1 MTFYLLTLGQQ
12 ASRLACS
19 ARIWIKNV
27 RPSVFTNPIFM
38 ISARQTFL
46 RIGSEHSHSQP
57 DQNRDTK
64 GSWAYFPSHNRKSL
78 TISFWVVC
86 PFFSSQ
92 MYASTG
98 RITIHNGG
106 AAMKKP
112 YKVVITDHDYPDL
125 DQERKVFGA
134 IGVEFVAGQ
143 CKDEDAVIALAR
155 DADALLNEYAKLTP
169 KVIEALENCK
179 IIVRYGIGVDN
190 VNIPAAT
197 KAGIMVCNVP
207 TYGIHEVSDHVVG
220 LFFSSIRKIPAM
232 SETVKKGRW
241 DCNLGRPIYRIHGKT
256 LGIAGFGNIARMVVQ
271 KLAPWNIKVLGYD
284 PFISESVFKS
294 HGVEKTSF
302 EQLLNESDFVSA
314 HVPHTAETFHMFSYE
329 RFKQMKRGAIFIN
342 TARGPLVD
350 EDGLYRGLQEGWV
363 G

>member
-1 MTFYLLTLGQQ
+1 
-12 ASRLACS
+12 
-19 ARIWIKNV
+19 
-27 RPSVFTNPIFM
+27 
-38 ISARQTFL
+38 
-46 RIGSEHSHSQP
+46 
-57 DQNRDTK
+57 
-64 GSWAYFPSHNRKSL
+64 
-78 TISFWVVC
+78 
-86 PFFSSQ
+86 
-92 MYASTG
+92 
-98 RITIHNGG
+98 
-106 AAMKKP
+106 MKKP

-350 EDGLYRGLQEGWV
+350 EDGLYRALQEGWLAGAALDV
-363 G
+363 MEKEPPDPGHPLLSLPNVIITPHMAWYSVESAVDLQRMAAEEVARVLKGEEPLWCLNREVRNRKQ

>member
-1 MTFYLLTLGQQ
+1 
-12 ASRLACS
+12 
-19 ARIWIKNV
+19 
-27 RPSVFTNPIFM
+27 
-38 ISARQTFL
+38 
-46 RIGSEHSHSQP
+46 
-57 DQNRDTK
+57 
-64 GSWAYFPSHNRKSL
+64 
-78 TISFWVVC
+78 
-86 PFFSSQ
+86 
-92 MYASTG
+92 
-98 RITIHNGG
+98 
-106 AAMKKP
+106 MKKP
-112 YKVVITDHDYPDL
+112 YKVVVTDYEYPDL

-155 DADALLNEYAKLTP
+155 DADALLNQYVKLTP

-179 IIVRYGIGVDN
+179 IIIRYGIGVDTIN
-190 VNIPAAT
+190 VPAAT

-256 LGIAGFGNIARMVVQ
+256 LGLAGFGNIARMVAQ
-271 KLAPWNIKVLGYD
+271 KLAPWNLKVLGYD

-302 EQLLNESDFVSA
+302 EQLLKESDFVSA
-314 HVPHTAETFHMFSYE
+314 HVPHTAETYHMFSYE

-350 EDGLYRGLQEGWV
+350 EDGLYRVLQEGWLAGAALDV
-363 G
+363 MEKEPPDPDHPLLSLPNVIITPHMAWYSEESAVDLQRMAAEEVARVLRGEEPLWCLNREVRNRKQ

>member
-1 MTFYLLTLGQQ
+1 
-12 ASRLACS
+12 
-19 ARIWIKNV
+19 
-27 RPSVFTNPIFM
+27 
-38 ISARQTFL
+38 
-46 RIGSEHSHSQP
+46 
-57 DQNRDTK
+57 
-64 GSWAYFPSHNRKSL
+64 
-78 TISFWVVC
+78 
-86 PFFSSQ
+86 
-92 MYASTG
+92 
-98 RITIHNGG
+98 
-106 AAMKKP
+106 MKKP
-112 YKVVITDHDYPDL
+112 YKVVVTDYEYPDL

-155 DADALLNEYAKLTP
+155 DADALMNEYAKLTP

-179 IIVRYGIGVDN
+179 IIIRYGIGVDN
-190 VNIPAAT
+190 VNVPAAT

-256 LGIAGFGNIARMVVQ
+256 LGLAGFGNIARMVAQ
-271 KLAPWNIKVLGYD
+271 KLAPWNLKVLGYD

-302 EQLLNESDFVSA
+302 EQLLKESDFVSA

-350 EDGLYRGLQEGWV
+350 EDGLYRALQEGWLAGAALDV
-363 G
+363 MEKEPPDPDHPLLSLPNVIITPHMAWYSEESAVDLQRMAAEEVARVLRGEEPLWCLNREVRNRKQ

>member
-1 MTFYLLTLGQQ
+1 
-12 ASRLACS
+12 
-19 ARIWIKNV
+19 
-27 RPSVFTNPIFM
+27 
-38 ISARQTFL
+38 
-46 RIGSEHSHSQP
+46 
-57 DQNRDTK
+57 
-64 GSWAYFPSHNRKSL
+64 
-78 TISFWVVC
+78 
-86 PFFSSQ
+86 
-92 MYASTG
+92 
-98 RITIHNGG
+98 
-106 AAMKKP
+106 MKKP
-112 YKVVITDHDYPDL
+112 YKVVVTDYEYPDL

-155 DADALLNEYAKLTP
+155 DADALLNQYVKLTP

-179 IIVRYGIGVDN
+179 IIIRYGIGVDTIN
-190 VNIPAAT
+190 VPAAT

-241 DCNLGRPIYRIHGKT
+241 NCNLGRPIYRIHGKT
-256 LGIAGFGNIARMVVQ
+256 LGLTGFGNIARMVVQ
-271 KLAPWNIKVLGYD
+271 KLAPWNLKVLGYD

-302 EQLLNESDFVSA
+302 EQLLKESDFVSA

-350 EDGLYRGLQEGWV
+350 EDGLYRALQEGWLAGAALDV
-363 G
+363 MEKEPPDPDHPLLSLPNVIITPHMAWYSEESAVDLQRMAAEEVARVLRGEEPLWCLNREVRNRKQ

>member
-1 MTFYLLTLGQQ
+1 
-12 ASRLACS
+12 
-19 ARIWIKNV
+19 
-27 RPSVFTNPIFM
+27 
-38 ISARQTFL
+38 
-46 RIGSEHSHSQP
+46 
-57 DQNRDTK
+57 
-64 GSWAYFPSHNRKSL
+64 
-78 TISFWVVC
+78 
-86 PFFSSQ
+86 
-92 MYASTG
+92 
-98 RITIHNGG
+98 
-106 AAMKKP
+106 MKKP

-197 KAGIMVCNVP
+197 KAGIMVSNVP

-350 EDGLYRGLQEGWV
+350 EDGLYRALQEGWLAGAALDV
-363 G
+363 MEKEPPDPGHPLLSLPNVIITPHMAWYSVESAVDLQRMAAEEVARVLKGEEPLWCLNREVRNRKQ

>member
-1 MTFYLLTLGQQ
+1 
-12 ASRLACS
+12 
-19 ARIWIKNV
+19 
-27 RPSVFTNPIFM
+27 
-38 ISARQTFL
+38 
-46 RIGSEHSHSQP
+46 
-57 DQNRDTK
+57 
-64 GSWAYFPSHNRKSL
+64 
-78 TISFWVVC
+78 
-86 PFFSSQ
+86 

-143 CKDEDAVIALAR
+143 CRDEDAVIALAR

-241 DCNLGRPIYRIHGKT
+241 DCNLGRPIYRIHRKT

-350 EDGLYRGLQEGWV
+350 EDGLYRALQEGWLAGAALDV
-363 G
+363 MEKEPPDPGHPLLSLPNVIITPHMAWYSVESAVDLQRMAAEEVARVLKGEEPLWCLNREVRNRKQ

>member
-1 MTFYLLTLGQQ
+1 
-12 ASRLACS
+12 
-19 ARIWIKNV
+19 
-27 RPSVFTNPIFM
+27 
-38 ISARQTFL
+38 
-46 RIGSEHSHSQP
+46 
-57 DQNRDTK
+57 
-64 GSWAYFPSHNRKSL
+64 
-78 TISFWVVC
+78 
-86 PFFSSQ
+86 
-92 MYASTG
+92 
-98 RITIHNGG
+98 
-106 AAMKKP
+106 MKKP
-112 YKVVITDHDYPDL
+112 YKVVVTDYEYPDL
-125 DQERKVFGA
+125 DQERKVFDA

-155 DADALLNEYAKLTP
+155 DADALLNQYAKLTP

-179 IIVRYGIGVDN
+179 IIIRYGIGVDN
-190 VNIPAAT
+190 INVPAAT

-256 LGIAGFGNIARMVVQ
+256 LGLAGFGNIARMVAQ
-271 KLAPWNIKVLGYD
+271 KLAPWNLKVLGYD

-302 EQLLNESDFVSA
+302 EQLLKESDFVSA
-314 HVPHTAETFHMFSYE
+314 HVPHTAETYHMFSYE

-350 EDGLYRGLQEGWV
+350 EDGLYRALQEGWLAGAALDV
-363 G
+363 MEKEPPDPDHPLLSLPNVIVTPHMAWYSVESAVDLQRMAAEEVARVLKGEEPLWCLNREVRNRKQ

>member
-1 MTFYLLTLGQQ
+1 
-12 ASRLACS
+12 
-19 ARIWIKNV
+19 
-27 RPSVFTNPIFM
+27 
-38 ISARQTFL
+38 
-46 RIGSEHSHSQP
+46 
-57 DQNRDTK
+57 
-64 GSWAYFPSHNRKSL
+64 
-78 TISFWVVC
+78 
-86 PFFSSQ
+86 
-92 MYASTG
+92 
-98 RITIHNGG
+98 
-106 AAMKKP
+106 MKKP

-143 CKDEDAVIALAR
+143 CRDEDAVIALAR

-241 DCNLGRPIYRIHGKT
+241 DCNLGRPIYRIHRKT

-350 EDGLYRGLQEGWV
+350 EDGLYRALQEGWLAGAALDV
-363 G
+363 MEKEPPDPGHPLLSLPNVIITPHMAWYSVESAVDLQRMAAEEVARVLKGEEPLWCLNREVRNRKQ

>member
-1 MTFYLLTLGQQ
+1 
-12 ASRLACS
+12 
-19 ARIWIKNV
+19 
-27 RPSVFTNPIFM
+27 
-38 ISARQTFL
+38 
-46 RIGSEHSHSQP
+46 
-57 DQNRDTK
+57 
-64 GSWAYFPSHNRKSL
+64 
-78 TISFWVVC
+78 
-86 PFFSSQ
+86 
-92 MYASTG
+92 
-98 RITIHNGG
+98 
-106 AAMKKP
+106 MKKP
-112 YKVVITDHDYPDL
+112 YKVVVTDYEYPDL
-125 DQERKVFGA
+125 DQERKVFDA

-155 DADALLNEYAKLTP
+155 DADALLNQYAKLTP

-179 IIVRYGIGVDN
+179 IIIRYGIGVDN
-190 VNIPAAT
+190 INVPAAT

-256 LGIAGFGNIARMVVQ
+256 LGLAGFGNIARMVAQ
-271 KLAPWNIKVLGYD
+271 KLAPWNLKVLGYD

-302 EQLLNESDFVSA
+302 EQLLKESDFVSA

-350 EDGLYRGLQEGWV
+350 EDGLYRALQEGWLAGAALDV
-363 G
+363 MEKEPPDPDHPLLSLPNVIITPHMAWYSEESAVDLQRMAAEEVARVLRGEEPLWCLNREVRNRKQ

>member
-1 MTFYLLTLGQQ
+1 
-12 ASRLACS
+12 
-19 ARIWIKNV
+19 
-27 RPSVFTNPIFM
+27 
-38 ISARQTFL
+38 
-46 RIGSEHSHSQP
+46 
-57 DQNRDTK
+57 
-64 GSWAYFPSHNRKSL
+64 
-78 TISFWVVC
+78 
-86 PFFSSQ
+86 
-92 MYASTG
+92 
-98 RITIHNGG
+98 
-106 AAMKKP
+106 MKKP
-112 YKVVITDHDYPDL
+112 YKVVVTDYEYPDL
-125 DQERKVFGA
+125 DQERKVFDA

-155 DADALLNEYAKLTP
+155 DADALLNQYAKLTP

-179 IIVRYGIGVDN
+179 IIIRYGIGVDN
-190 VNIPAAT
+190 INVPAAT

-207 TYGIHEVSDHVVG
+207 TYGIHEVSDHVAG

-256 LGIAGFGNIARMVVQ
+256 LGLAGFGNIARMVAQ
-271 KLAPWNIKVLGYD
+271 KLAPWNLKVLGYD

-302 EQLLNESDFVSA
+302 EQLLKESDFVSA
-314 HVPHTAETFHMFSYE
+314 HVPHTAETYHMFSYE

-350 EDGLYRGLQEGWV
+350 EDGLYRALQEGWLAGAALDV
-363 G
+363 MEKEPPDPDHPLLSLPNVIVTPHMAWYSVESAVDLQRMAAEEVARVLKGEEPLWCLNREVRNRKQ

>member
-1 MTFYLLTLGQQ
+1 
-12 ASRLACS
+12 
-19 ARIWIKNV
+19 
-27 RPSVFTNPIFM
+27 
-38 ISARQTFL
+38 
-46 RIGSEHSHSQP
+46 
-57 DQNRDTK
+57 
-64 GSWAYFPSHNRKSL
+64 
-78 TISFWVVC
+78 
-86 PFFSSQ
+86 
-92 MYASTG
+92 
-98 RITIHNGG
+98 
-106 AAMKKP
+106 MKKP

-241 DCNLGRPIYRIHGKT
+241 DCNLGRPIYRIHRKT

-350 EDGLYRGLQEGWV
+350 EDGLYRALQEGWLAGAALDV
-363 G
+363 MEKEPPDPGHPLLSLPNVIITPHMAWYSVESAVDLQRMAAEEVARVLKGEEPLWCLNREVRNRKQ

>member
-1 MTFYLLTLGQQ
+1 
-12 ASRLACS
+12 
-19 ARIWIKNV
+19 
-27 RPSVFTNPIFM
+27 
-38 ISARQTFL
+38 
-46 RIGSEHSHSQP
+46 
-57 DQNRDTK
+57 
-64 GSWAYFPSHNRKSL
+64 
-78 TISFWVVC
+78 
-86 PFFSSQ
+86 
-92 MYASTG
+92 
-98 RITIHNGG
+98 
-106 AAMKKP
+106 MKKP
-112 YKVVITDHDYPDL
+112 YKVVVTDYEYPDL

-155 DADALLNEYAKLTP
+155 DADALLNQYAKLTP

-179 IIVRYGIGVDN
+179 IIIRYGIGVDN
-190 VNIPAAT
+190 VNVPAAT

-256 LGIAGFGNIARMVVQ
+256 LGLAGFGNIARMVAQ
-271 KLAPWNIKVLGYD
+271 KLAPWNLKVLGYD

-302 EQLLNESDFVSA
+302 EQLLKESDFVSA
-314 HVPHTAETFHMFSYE
+314 HVPHTAETYHMFSYE

-350 EDGLYRGLQEGWV
+350 EDGLYQALQEGWLAGAALDV
-363 G
+363 MEKEPPDPDHPLLSLPNVIITPHMAWYSEESAVDLQRMAAEEVARVLKGEEPLWCLNREVRNRKQ

>member
-1 MTFYLLTLGQQ
+1 
-12 ASRLACS
+12 
-19 ARIWIKNV
+19 
-27 RPSVFTNPIFM
+27 
-38 ISARQTFL
+38 
-46 RIGSEHSHSQP
+46 
-57 DQNRDTK
+57 
-64 GSWAYFPSHNRKSL
+64 
-78 TISFWVVC
+78 
-86 PFFSSQ
+86 
-92 MYASTG
+92 
-98 RITIHNGG
+98 
-106 AAMKKP
+106 MKKP

-143 CKDEDAVIALAR
+143 CRDEDAVIALAR

-350 EDGLYRGLQEGWV
+350 EDGLYRALQEGWLAGAALDV
-363 G
+363 MEKEPPDPGHPLLSLPNVIITPHMAWYSVESAVDLQRMAAEEVARVLKGEEPLWCLNREVRNRKQ

>member
-1 MTFYLLTLGQQ
+1 
-12 ASRLACS
+12 
-19 ARIWIKNV
+19 
-27 RPSVFTNPIFM
+27 
-38 ISARQTFL
+38 
-46 RIGSEHSHSQP
+46 
-57 DQNRDTK
+57 
-64 GSWAYFPSHNRKSL
+64 
-78 TISFWVVC
+78 
-86 PFFSSQ
+86 
-92 MYASTG
+92 
-98 RITIHNGG
+98 
-106 AAMKKP
+106 MKKP
-112 YKVVITDHDYPDL
+112 YKVVVTDYEYPDL

-155 DADALLNEYAKLTP
+155 DADALLNQYVKLTP

-179 IIVRYGIGVDN
+179 IIIRYGIGVDTIN
-190 VNIPAAT
+190 VPAAT

-241 DCNLGRPIYRIHGKT
+241 DCNLGRPIYRIHLKT
-256 LGIAGFGNIARMVVQ
+256 LGLAGFGNIARMVAQ
-271 KLAPWNIKVLGYD
+271 KLAPWNLKVLGYD

-302 EQLLNESDFVSA
+302 EQLLKESDFVSA
-314 HVPHTAETFHMFSYE
+314 HVPHTAETYHMFSYE

-350 EDGLYRGLQEGWV
+350 EDGLYRVLQEGWLAGAALDV
-363 G
+363 MEKEPPDPDHPLLSLPNVIITPHMAWYSEESAVDLQRMAAEEVARVLRGEEPLWCLNREVRNRKQ

>member
-1 MTFYLLTLGQQ
+1 
-12 ASRLACS
+12 
-19 ARIWIKNV
+19 
-27 RPSVFTNPIFM
+27 
-38 ISARQTFL
+38 
-46 RIGSEHSHSQP
+46 
-57 DQNRDTK
+57 
-64 GSWAYFPSHNRKSL
+64 
-78 TISFWVVC
+78 
-86 PFFSSQ
+86 
-92 MYASTG
+92 
-98 RITIHNGG
+98 
-106 AAMKKP
+106 MKKP
-112 YKVVITDHDYPDL
+112 YKVVVTDYEYPDL

-155 DADALLNEYAKLTP
+155 DADALLNQYAKLTP

-179 IIVRYGIGVDN
+179 IIIRYGIGVDN
-190 VNIPAAT
+190 VNVPAAT

-256 LGIAGFGNIARMVVQ
+256 LGLAGFGNIARMVAQ
-271 KLAPWNIKVLGYD
+271 KLAPWNLKVLGYD

-302 EQLLNESDFVSA
+302 EQLLKESDFVSA

-350 EDGLYRGLQEGWV
+350 EDGLYRALQEGWLAGAALDV
-363 G
+363 MEKEPPDPDHPLLSLPNVIITPHMAWYSEESAVDLQRMAAEEVARVLRGEEPLWCLNREVRNRKQ

>member
-1 MTFYLLTLGQQ
+1 M
-12 ASRLACS
+12 
-19 ARIWIKNV
+19 
-27 RPSVFTNPIFM
+27 
-38 ISARQTFL
+38 
-46 RIGSEHSHSQP
+46 E
-57 DQNRDTK
+57 
-64 GSWAYFPSHNRKSL
+64 
-78 TISFWVVC
+78 
-86 PFFSSQ
+86 
-92 MYASTG
+92 
-98 RITIHNGG
+98 
-106 AAMKKP
+106 KP
-112 YKVVITDHDYPDL
+112 YKVVVTDYEYPDL

-155 DADALLNEYAKLTP
+155 DADALLNQYVKLTP

-179 IIVRYGIGVDN
+179 IIIRYGIGVDTIN
-190 VNIPAAT
+190 VPAAT

-220 LFFSSIRKIPAM
+220 FFFSSIRKIPAM

-256 LGIAGFGNIARMVVQ
+256 LGLTGFGNIARMVAQ
-271 KLAPWNIKVLGYD
+271 KLAPWNLKVLGYD

-302 EQLLNESDFVSA
+302 EQLLKESDFVSA

-350 EDGLYRGLQEGWV
+350 EDGLYRALQEGWLAGAALDV
-363 G
+363 MEKEPPDPDHPLLSLPNVIITPHMAWYSEESAVDLQRMAAEEVARVLRGEEPLWCLNREVRNRKQ

>member
-1 MTFYLLTLGQQ
+1 
-12 ASRLACS
+12 
-19 ARIWIKNV
+19 
-27 RPSVFTNPIFM
+27 
-38 ISARQTFL
+38 
-46 RIGSEHSHSQP
+46 
-57 DQNRDTK
+57 
-64 GSWAYFPSHNRKSL
+64 
-78 TISFWVVC
+78 
-86 PFFSSQ
+86 
-92 MYASTG
+92 
-98 RITIHNGG
+98 
-106 AAMKKP
+106 MKKP
-112 YKVVITDHDYPDL
+112 YKVVVTDYEYPDL

-155 DADALLNEYAKLTP
+155 DADALMNEYAKLTP

-179 IIVRYGIGVDN
+179 IIIRYGIGVDN
-190 VNIPAAT
+190 VNVPAAT

-256 LGIAGFGNIARMVVQ
+256 LGLAGFGNIARMVAQ
-271 KLAPWNIKVLGYD
+271 KLAPWNLKVLGYD

-302 EQLLNESDFVSA
+302 EQLLKESDFVSA

-350 EDGLYRGLQEGWV
+350 EDGLYRVLQEGWLAGAALDV
-363 G
+363 MEKEPPDPDHPLLSLPNVIITPHMAWYSEESAVDLQRMAAEEVARVLRGEEPLWCLNREVRNRKQ

>member
-1 MTFYLLTLGQQ
+1 
-12 ASRLACS
+12 
-19 ARIWIKNV
+19 
-27 RPSVFTNPIFM
+27 
-38 ISARQTFL
+38 
-46 RIGSEHSHSQP
+46 
-57 DQNRDTK
+57 
-64 GSWAYFPSHNRKSL
+64 
-78 TISFWVVC
+78 
-86 PFFSSQ
+86 
-92 MYASTG
+92 
-98 RITIHNGG
+98 
-106 AAMKKP
+106 MKKP

-314 HVPHTAETFHMFSYE
+314 HVPHTVETFHMFSYE

-350 EDGLYRGLQEGWV
+350 EDGLYRALQEGWLAGAALDV
-363 G
+363 MEKEPPDPGHPLLSLPNVIITPHMAWYSVESAVDLQRMAAEEVARVLKGEEPLWCLNREVRNRKQ

>member
-1 MTFYLLTLGQQ
+1 
-12 ASRLACS
+12 
-19 ARIWIKNV
+19 
-27 RPSVFTNPIFM
+27 
-38 ISARQTFL
+38 
-46 RIGSEHSHSQP
+46 
-57 DQNRDTK
+57 
-64 GSWAYFPSHNRKSL
+64 
-78 TISFWVVC
+78 
-86 PFFSSQ
+86 
-92 MYASTG
+92 
-98 RITIHNGG
+98 
-106 AAMKKP
+106 MKKP

-314 HVPHTAETFHMFSYE
+314 HVPYTAETFHMFSYE

-350 EDGLYRGLQEGWV
+350 EDGLYRALQEGWLAGAALDV
-363 G
+363 MEKEPPDPGHPLLSLPNVIITPHMAWYSVESAVDLQRMAAEEVARVLKGEEPLWCLNREVRNRKQ

>member
-1 MTFYLLTLGQQ
+1 
-12 ASRLACS
+12 
-19 ARIWIKNV
+19 
-27 RPSVFTNPIFM
+27 
-38 ISARQTFL
+38 
-46 RIGSEHSHSQP
+46 
-57 DQNRDTK
+57 
-64 GSWAYFPSHNRKSL
+64 
-78 TISFWVVC
+78 
-86 PFFSSQ
+86 
-92 MYASTG
+92 
-98 RITIHNGG
+98 
-106 AAMKKP
+106 MKKP

-241 DCNLGRPIYRIHGKT
+241 NCNLGRPIYRIHGKT

-350 EDGLYRGLQEGWV
+350 EDGLYRALQEGWLAGAALDV
-363 G
+363 MEKEPPDPGHPLLSLPNVIITPHMAWYSVESAVDLQRMAAEEVARVLKGEEPLWCLNREVRNRKQ

>member
-1 MTFYLLTLGQQ
+1 
-12 ASRLACS
+12 
-19 ARIWIKNV
+19 
-27 RPSVFTNPIFM
+27 
-38 ISARQTFL
+38 
-46 RIGSEHSHSQP
+46 
-57 DQNRDTK
+57 
-64 GSWAYFPSHNRKSL
+64 
-78 TISFWVVC
+78 
-86 PFFSSQ
+86 
-92 MYASTG
+92 
-98 RITIHNGG
+98 
-106 AAMKKP
+106 MKKP

-350 EDGLYRGLQEGWV
+350 EDGLYRALQEGWLAGAALDV
-363 G
+363 MEKEPPDPGHPLLSLPNVIITPHMAWYSVESAVDLQRMAAEEVARVLKGEEPFWCLNREVRNRKQ